1 MKRRPVGQQSR
12 ELPSLTK
19 ARRDAML
26 PKRPPTFEQ
35 DGPRRP
41 SKPANMVPGQ
51 LDLLAEL
58 ERQGRA

>member
-1 MKRRPVGQQSR
+1 MKRRGIGQQSR

-19 ARRDAML
+19 ARRDAIL
-26 PKRPPTFEQ
+26 PQRPPTFEQ

-41 SKPANMVPGQ
+41 SKPANVIPGQ
-51 LDLLAEL
+51 LDLTAEL